1 MRRKNKKKTAM
12 QPKGSVRDV
21 LMDDYTNN
29 KKYMDR
35 DTEHTQFFTTHYREP
50 HATTEEDEQPPS
62 RFEDMDDID
71 YLYEDD
77 SAYLS
82 SIID

>member
-12 QPKGSVRDV
+12 QPKGSVSDV
-21 LMDDYTNN
+21 LMDDYTDN

-35 DTEHTQFFTTHYREP
+35 DTEPTRFFTTHYRE
-50 HATTEEDEQPPS
+50 EEEPAPNH
-62 RFEDMDDID
+62 FEDMSDID